1 MYNYLFKIIVI
12 GDTYVGKSCLT
23 LRFINDEYRHSH
35 ESTIGVE
42 FGTKTITIDD
52 KKIKLQIWDT
62 AGQEIF
68 RSITRSYYRSSAGA
82 ILVFDLT
89 NKISFQNI
97 KRWLND
103 VKTYANENT
112 CIILVGNK
120 CDLLNRDVSNYEI
133 DEIIDEYNLDYVE
146 CSAKDNI
153 NIDKIFMQ
161 LGNTIYEKITKNN
174 RLLGI
179 NNGIIIGQYNNQ
191 NIQPLKNSCC

>member
-161 LGNTIYEKITKNN
+161 LGNTIYERITKNN